1 MKEDEP
7 KKKKE
12 DEEVA
17 VTSTERKPDILNA
30 HLFWTFL
37 LSSGPRQLCEI
48 FDHMSQR
55 DTSHSHNPK
64 LNTWKS
70 FSRW

>member
-17 VTSTERKPDILNA
+17 VTSTERKPEGHGI
-30 HLFWTFL
+30 
-37 LSSGPRQLCEI
+37 
-48 FDHMSQR
+48 M
-55 DTSHSHNPK
+55 
-64 LNTWKS
+64 
-70 FSRW
+70 